1 VLKTILS
8 YLRIR
13 IHEEGMRVFSIALQ
27 IREKDVYRLF
37 LMDIGG
43 WDLGVGRK
51 YALKILQISLWFD
64 IGADLIICKILLTF

>member
-43 WDLGVGRK
+43 
-51 YALKILQISLWFD
+51 
-64 IGADLIICKILLTF
+64 